1 MFVIELTYIQPLSI
15 VDNFVS
21 EHRTFLERHYATG
34 QFLLSG
40 RKEPRTGGFILAN
53 AASREALESILQGD
67 PFQREG
73 IARYTVTEF
82 LPSMA
87 AADLQGLLTN

>member
-1 MFVIELTYIQPLSI
+1 MFIVELTYIQPLSI

-21 EHRTFLERHYATG
+21 EHRAFLERYYATG

-40 RKEPRTGGFILAN
+40 RKEPRTGGFILVN
-53 AASREALESILQGD
+53 AISRDALEAILRED
-67 PFQREG
+67 PFQREE
-73 IARYTVTEF
+73 IAQYKVTEF

-87 AADLQGLLTN
+87 APDLVSMLVN

>member
-1 MFVIELTYIQPLSI
+1 MFIIELTYTQPLAI
-15 VDNFVS
+15 VDQFVA
-21 EHRTFLERHYATG
+21 EHRFFLERHYANG

-40 RKEPRTGGFILAN
+40 RKEPRTGGFILASVAN
-53 AASREALESILQGD
+53 RAELDAILQED

-73 IARYTVTEF
+73 IAQYTVTEF

-87 AADLQGLLTN
+87 VPALAGLLEN

>member
-21 EHRTFLERHYATG
+21 EHRAFLERHYATG

-53 AASREALESILQGD
+53 TASREALESILQGD

>member
-1 MFVIELTYIQPLSI
+1 MFIIELTYAQPLAI
-15 VDNFVS
+15 VDQFVA
-21 EHRTFLERHYATG
+21 EHRLFLERYYASG

-40 RKEPRTGGFILAN
+40 RKEPRTGGFILASVAN
-53 AASREALESILQGD
+53 RAELDAILQED

-73 IARYTVTEF
+73 IAKYTVTEF

-87 AADLQGLLTN
+87 APALAGLLEN

>member
-1 MFVIELTYIQPLSI
+1 MFIVELTYIQPLSI
-15 VDNFVS
+15 VDNFVG
-21 EHRTFLERHYATG
+21 EHRAFLERHYATG

-53 AASREALESILQGD
+53 AASRDALEAILQED

-73 IARYTVTEF
+73 IAQYQVTEF

-87 AADLQGLLTN
+87 APNLASMLMN

>member
-1 MFVIELTYIQPLSI
+1 MFIIELTYIQSLSI

-21 EHRTFLERHYATG
+21 EHRAFLERHYATG

-40 RKEPRTGGFILAN
+40 RKEPRTGGFILATT
-53 AASREALESILQGD
+53 ASREVLELILQED

-73 IARYTVTEF
+73 IAQYMVTEF

>member
-1 MFVIELTYIQPLSI
+1 MFIIELTYIQPLSI
-15 VDNFVS
+15 VDNFVA
-21 EHRTFLERHYATG
+21 EHRAFLERHYATG

-53 AASREALESILQGD
+53 AASREALELILQED

-73 IARYTVTEF
+73 IAQYAVTEF

-87 AADLQGLLTN
+87 APGLQSLLAN